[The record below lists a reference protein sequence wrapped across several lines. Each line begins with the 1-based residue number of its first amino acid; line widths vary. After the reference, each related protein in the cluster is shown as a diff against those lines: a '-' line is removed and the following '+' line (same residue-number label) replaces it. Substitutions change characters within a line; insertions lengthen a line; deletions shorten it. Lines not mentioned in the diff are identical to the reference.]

1 MGQSDI
7 SEKLL
12 EDYSDVFADIVNVL
26 LFHGHWRVKA
36 DSLEEAKHL
45 SQYKADDGKLHEQ
58 ERDVVKYWRDG
69 NISLAI
75 YGLENQTV
83 VDGQMPVRIFGYEG
97 ANYRSQYG
105 NEYISPVVTIVL
117 YFGTSKRWD
126 KPIELKD
133 IMSIPDELQPFVNN
147 CRANVIDIAW
157 LPDEQI
163 EQFCSDFGIVAR
175 FFSSKRKN
183 PTYVSD
189 DKRFFTH
196 TDAVLKFLHV
206 MTGDSEYEKLLNNS
220 HFKKEGASMCSVA
233 QSLKAM
239 GREEERLSA
248 ILRMIEK
255 DFDKEVILSLGYS
268 ETEYEQAERQK
279 Q

>member
-1 MGQSDI
+1 MRLTHIIINEPI
-7 SEKLL
+7 SLNIRG
-12 EDYSDVFADIVNVL
+12 YF
-26 LFHGHWRVKA
+26 LFSVCTTMFRNIGKEGNEWDRVIFQKN
-36 DSLEEAKHL
+36 
-45 SQYKADDGKLHEQ
+45 
-58 ERDVVKYWRDG
+58 YWRDG
-69 NISLAI
+69 NINLAI

-268 ETEYEQAERQK
+268 ETEYEQAERNLYWMHGDK
-279 Q
+279 EDI